1 SAGQRGERN
10 DVYLHDPIVPLQIA
24 RGKRSVVAEAGVI
37 DQQVDVDLFL
47 LEPLR
52 QLLALRLVAKIDNAH
67 VHEEVWIAREHFV
80 AQLVEPVAAARHE
93 HEPARTSREL
103 PDKLAP
109 ESRGSAGDE
118 GETAVELHFFS

>member
-10 DVYLHDPIVPLQIA
+10 DVYLHDPIIPLQIA

-37 DQQVDVDLFL
+37 DQQVDGDLFL

-67 VHEEVWIAREHFV
+67 MHEEVWIAAEHFLAHV
-80 AQLVEPVAAARHE
+80 VQPIAAARDE
-93 HEPARTSREL
+93 DEPAGAWR
-103 PDKLAP
+103 KLARKFTP
-109 ESRGSAGDE
+109 ETGGSAGDE